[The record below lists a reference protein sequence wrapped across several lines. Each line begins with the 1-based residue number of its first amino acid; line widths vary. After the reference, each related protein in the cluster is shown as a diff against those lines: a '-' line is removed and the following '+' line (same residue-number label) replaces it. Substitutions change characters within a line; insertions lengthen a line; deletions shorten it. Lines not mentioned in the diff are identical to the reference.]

1 MKPNVLL
8 SLFSGV
14 FSVGMVV
21 VSANSCPHACSGR
34 GRCIVDTAAGIIG
47 KCECQD
53 GYMGGDCSLKSCP
66 IGDHAWADE
75 AIGVEDAHNR
85 AECSH
90 RGICD
95 RLTGTCKCQPNFSGI
110 ACSRLSCPDDCS
122 SRGSCRTMRVHSS
135 HFLLFSQFKEPVSTL
150 LYLTKKKFF
159 SHSPCS
165 ITQPR
170 KIPDM
175 VRYSATICGMQT

>member
-1 MKPNVLL
+1 MKPNLL
-8 SLFSGV
+8 SLFSV
-14 FSVGMVV
+14 AFSVGMVA
-21 VSANSCPHACSGR
+21 VSAKSCPQACSGR

-53 GYMGGDCSLKSCP
+53 GYMGGDCSLRTCP

-85 AECSH
+85 AECSN

-122 SRGSCRTMRVHSS
+122 GRGSCRTMRVNSI
-135 HFLLFSQFKEPVSTL
+135 HFLFFSQFKEQLRPYFTSR
-150 LYLTKKKFF
+150 KKILISF
-159 SHSPCS
+159 
-165 ITQPR
+165 T
-170 KIPDM
+170 M
-175 VRYSATICGMQT
+175 